1 MGNAVLHSNKL
12 PAVLIVE
19 DEPLIRMDAVDMVND
34 AGFKTHEAS
43 SADQAI
49 LLMDE
54 HTDIGIL
61 FTDIEMPGTMNGLEL
76 AAYVRDRWPP
86 VIIILASGA
95 IGLDETEFPEGALF
109 FSKPY
114 SAIQITASLNDMR
127 QKHG

>member
-1 MGNAVLHSNKL
+1 MHSNKL

-19 DEPLIRMDAVDMVND
+19 DEPLIRMDAVDMVKD

-54 HTDIGIL
+54 HSDIGIL
-61 FTDIEMPGTMNGLEL
+61 FTDIEMPGTMNGVEL
-76 AAYVRDRWPP
+76 ATYVRDRWPP
-86 VIIILASGA
+86 VRIILVSGA
-95 IGLDETEFPEGALF
+95 IGLNENEFPEGALF

-114 SAIQITASLNDMR
+114 LISQITESLNKMIH
-127 QKHG
+127 QCG